1 LTTTDAKEEVRM
13 KKLHRSRS
21 NKVLLGVLG
30 GIGETYELDPRLL
43 RIITI
48 LLCLLTAI
56 VPFVIVYIVA
66 WIIVPEE

>member
-1 LTTTDAKEEVRM
+1 M

-30 GIGETYELDPRLL
+30 GIGETYELDPKMI
-43 RIITI
+43 RIITL
-48 LLCLLTAI
+48 LLCLITGV

>member
-1 LTTTDAKEEVRM
+1 M